1 MVFEKCLTC
10 ESIKS
15 RLCAG
20 PNYMAMTAKELVAWI
35 VEYQRIHN
43 ITNLQLSDASGVPK
57 GTIDGLKYR
66 TDVRHDTLYPLL
78 KALIEL
84 TGGIWG
90 GEPCVATSAETAEK
104 NAKIMQL
111 EEENQRLYGENKIL
125 VEELKRLEEE
135 NQRLSNTIANTATQT
150 RLAFKVYL
158 CVSSVLLL
166 ILAADWLFRVIN
178 FFAK

>member
-1 MVFEKCLTC
+1 MLFENCLTC
-10 ESIKS
+10 ESIKG
-15 RLCAG
+15 RHCAG
-20 PNYMAMTAKELVAWI
+20 PNFMSMSTKELVAWI
-35 VEYQRIHN
+35 IEYQRIHG
-43 ITNLQLSDASGVPK
+43 ITNSRLSEASGVPK

-90 GEPCVATSAETAEK
+90 GEPCVLSSADAAEQS
-104 NAKIMQL
+104 AKIMQL
-111 EEENQRLYGENKIL
+111 EEENLRLGEENKIMAG
-125 VEELKRLEEE
+125 ELQRLGED
-135 NQRLSNTIANTATQT
+135 NQRLSEALANKETQA
-150 RLAFKVYL
+150 RLFFKVYM

-166 ILAADWLFRVIN
+166 ILAADWLYRVIN